1 MQDIVLAVDTDEA
14 TSTQL
19 REDLTKVTSE
29 EIIVQKR
36 EALSGLVA
44 DFITGLQAA
53 SPIIAVA

>member
-44 DFITGLQAA
+44 DFITVLQAA
-53 SPIIAVA
+53 SPFIAVA

>member
-44 DFITGLQAA
+44 DFITVLQAA